1 MTDKRSAWRM
11 VMLLGISACILI
23 FSTLGLSSL
32 QAGRFATSW
41 KWQLGGLGLLG
52 LFVGLLVGL
61 ILSWTSAWS
70 CIEFFLEKI
79 GAVLRRIGYLNLVVC
94 LAALAVFL
102 FICFQPVEGFF
113 KEPELFNGL
122 AVRLGVL
129 AALSTLAIPFAL
141 AAFWRSPAWQ
151 VILGILLFFGVAYR
165 IALFVPQVSA
175 SPFTLGWSEASRY
188 YYASLFFSKQLYGV
202 ELPWPFLHP
211 SRYLL
216 LSLPFLFDQMPLWA
230 HRLWQVIL
238 WLATNALA
246 AWLLVRRLRLTS
258 RFLATLGAAW
268 AFLFLFQGPVYYHL
282 MICVILVLAGFDP
295 HRFTRSLWI
304 VILASAWAGISRV
317 NWFPV
322 PAFLAASLYLLET
335 TRPPSTSLWRYL
347 SRPAAWGIAG
357 GLAALAAQTMY
368 ILLSKQADAQAFGS
382 SFTSDLLG
390 YRLLPSPTFPPGI
403 LTMILVLTLPLLILI
418 SLNVRREHMH
428 WIRTLALGA
437 MVLVLFLGGLVVSTK
452 IGGGS
457 NLHNLDAYLVLL
469 LIWGGYVLAARLS
482 PEVSSTRLRLP
493 GVLVAVVFLLPL
505 IATLNE
511 GGPYS
516 FKYRTIPVAELQ
528 TLQNEVQTASQEG
541 GQVLFTWQRQLLT
554 FGEIRGVELIP
565 EYETVELMEMAM
577 AANQPYLQQFYSD
590 LENKRFSLIV
600 TDFQNPI
607 LKGPKDAFPEEHNV
621 WAQRISLPLLQHYQR
636 KLLLPDSM
644 IEVYVPI
651 P

>member
-52 LFVGLLVGL
+52 LLIGLLAGL
-61 ILSWTSAWS
+61 ILSWTSAWRR
-70 CIEFFLEKI
+70 IEFFLEKI
-79 GAVLRRIGYLNLVVC
+79 GAVLRRIGVLNLTVC

-113 KEPELFNGL
+113 KEPDLFNSL
-122 AVRLGVL
+122 AARLGFL
-129 AALSTLAIPFAL
+129 AALSALAIPFAL
-141 AAFWRSPAWQ
+141 AGFRHSEPWQ
-151 VILGILLFFGVAYR
+151 VILGTLLFFGVAYR
-165 IALFVPQVSA
+165 IALFIPQLST

-216 LSLPFLFDQMPLWA
+216 LSLPFLFDQLPLWA

-238 WLATNALA
+238 WLATNALV
-246 AWLLVRRLRLTS
+246 AWLLVRRLRLAP
-258 RFLATLGAAW
+258 RPLATLGAAW

-282 MICVILVLAGFDP
+282 MICVILVLAGFNP

-304 VILASAWAGISRV
+304 VILASTWAGISRV

-322 PAFLAASLYLLET
+322 PAFLAASLYLLEIP
-335 TRPPSTSLWRYL
+335 RPPSTSLLRYL

-357 GLAALAAQTMY
+357 GLAAVASQAIY
-368 ILLSKQADAQAFGS
+368 IVLSHQADSQAFGS
-382 SFTSDLLG
+382 SFTSDLLW
-390 YRLLPSPTFPPGI
+390 YRLLPSPTYPPGI
-403 LTMILVLTLPLLILI
+403 LTMILLLTLPLLVLI
-418 SLNVRREHMH
+418 ALNVRREHMH
-428 WIRTLALGA
+428 WIRTLGLGA

-469 LIWGGYVLAARLS
+469 LIWGSYVLAARLT
-482 PEVSSTRLRLP
+482 PEDSSARMRLP
-493 GVLVAVVFLLPL
+493 GLLVAVVFLLPL
-505 IATLNE
+505 ISTLNE
-511 GGPYS
+511 GGPLTL
-516 FKYRTIPVAELQ
+516 KYRVIPVAELQ
-528 TLQNEVQTASQEG
+528 TLQNEVRTASQEG
-541 GQVLFTWQRQLLT
+541 GQVLLTWQRQFLT
-554 FGEIRGVELIP
+554 FGEIRGINLIP

-577 AANQPYLQQFYSD
+577 SANQPYLQQFYSD
-590 LENKRFSLIV
+590 LANQRFALIV

-621 WAQRISLPLLQHYQR
+621 WAERISRPLLQHYQR
-636 KLLLPDSM
+636 KLLLPDTM
-644 IEVYVPI
+644 IELYVPI

>member
-32 QAGRFATSW
+32 QAGRFVTSW

-52 LFVGLLVGL
+52 LLIGLLAGL
-61 ILSWTSAWS
+61 ILSWTSAWRR
-70 CIEFFLEKI
+70 IEFFLEKI
-79 GAVLRRIGYLNLVVC
+79 GAVLRRIGFLNFIVC
-94 LAALAVFL
+94 LAALGVFL

-113 KEPELFNGL
+113 KEPELFNSL
-122 AVRLGVL
+122 AARLGVL

-141 AAFWRSPAWQ
+141 AAFRHNQAWQ
-151 VILGILLFFGVAYR
+151 VILGTLLFFGVAYR
-165 IALFVPQVSA
+165 IALFIPQLST

-188 YYASLFFSKQLYGV
+188 YYASLFFSKQIYGV

-238 WLATNALA
+238 WLGTNALA
-246 AWLLVRRLRLTS
+246 AWLLVRRLRLAP
-258 RFLATLGAAW
+258 RPLATLGAAS

-282 MICVILVLAGFDP
+282 MICVILILAGFNP
-295 HRFTRSLWI
+295 RRFTHSLWI

-335 TRPPSTSLWRYL
+335 PRSPSTSLWRYL

-357 GLAALAAQTMY
+357 GLVAVASQAIY
-368 ILLSKQADAQAFGS
+368 ILLSHQADAQAFGS
-382 SFTSDLLG
+382 SFTSDLLW
-390 YRLLPSPTFPPGI
+390 YRLLPSPTYPPGI
-403 LTMILVLTLPLLILI
+403 LTMILLLTLPLLVLI

-428 WIRTLALGA
+428 WIRTLAMGVML
-437 MVLVLFLGGLVVSTK
+437 LVLFLGGLVVSTK

-469 LIWGGYVLAARLS
+469 LIWGSYVLAERLT
-482 PEVSSTRLRLP
+482 PEVSSARMRLP
-493 GVLVAVVFLLPL
+493 GLLVAVVFLLPL
-505 IATLNE
+505 ISTLNE
-511 GGPYS
+511 GGPFT

-528 TLQNEVQTASQEG
+528 TLQNEVHTATQEG

-554 FGEIRGVELIP
+554 FGEIRGIDLIP

-577 AANQPYLQQFYSD
+577 SANQPYLQQFYSD
-590 LENKRFSLIV
+590 LRNKRFALIV

-607 LKGPKDAFPEEHNV
+607 LKGPKDSFPEEHNV
-621 WAQRISLPLLQHYQR
+621 WAERISQPLMQNYQR